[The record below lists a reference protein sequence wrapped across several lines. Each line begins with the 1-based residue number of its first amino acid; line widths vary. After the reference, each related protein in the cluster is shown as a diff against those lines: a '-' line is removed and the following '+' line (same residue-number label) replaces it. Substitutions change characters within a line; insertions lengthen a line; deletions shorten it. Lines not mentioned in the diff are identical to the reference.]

1 LIYDGGGSGGGG
13 GCVQSRSDIIGLHFF
28 YGHGGD
34 GGRDP
39 PLEFS
44 FDFLAQKLEE
54 FYRGREG
61 EEVDYRGKA
70 SRRQLSQVPASVL
83 HTFSPQ
89 SSVANTGR
97 S

>member
-1 LIYDGGGSGGGG
+1 MMEAEVEVAAAVFRAG
-13 GCVQSRSDIIGLHFF
+13 
-28 YGHGGD
+28 
-34 GGRDP
+34 P